1 MLVSQ
6 PVPYTS
12 VRLQHHK
19 LHENMSPYMNITDI
33 ETYTAFT
40 GYSKNAPTR
49 DYSLNSVGVNRVFGG
64 VNSISII
71 ATTYACGIIPEI
83 QV

>member
-1 MLVSQ
+1 
-6 PVPYTS
+6 
-12 VRLQHHK
+12 
-19 LHENMSPYMNITDI
+19 MSPYMNIRDI

-64 VNSISII
+64 VNSVSII